1 MTRRRKII
9 IGILAVVLCGMLA
22 VGFWPEK
29 EKPEPVYKGK
39 KLSEWVRV
47 LFEANA
53 SPRPIAT
60 RNGAQEAIV
69 AFGTNAIPF
78 YLEWLDYKPGLL
90 KRVQFHLVEMS
101 NNWLPFKGPDDDTK
115 LRRAWLA
122 YR

>member
-1 MTRRRKII
+1 MRRRRVIM
-9 IGILAVVLCGMLA
+9 GILAVVVIA
-22 VGFWPEK
+22 VLVMAIWP
-29 EKPEPVYKGK
+29 EKPEPVYKGR

-60 RNGAQEAIV
+60 RNGPQEAIV

-115 LRRAWLA
+115 LR
-122 YR
+122 